1 MQKIESS
8 EQKMETNGV
17 IKVKLTNRYQK
28 MMTKRLNNP
37 NHYTICDYPVTKI
50 ELCAQLKNKN
60 KANTSVDIIRLLESH
75 IRRKG
80 NRFSTCWVVCFRFAF
95 SLEFLTKVDESMHLN
110 TYSRFR
116 FNVLLITW
124 QHSEVEHNFK
134 STVVITLHLNNK
146 NTLFDVY
153 S

>member
-60 KANTSVDIIRLLESH
+60 
-75 IRRKG
+75 
-80 NRFSTCWVVCFRFAF
+80 
-95 SLEFLTKVDESMHLN
+95 
-110 TYSRFR
+110 
-116 FNVLLITW
+116 
-124 QHSEVEHNFK
+124 
-134 STVVITLHLNNK
+134 
-146 NTLFDVY
+146 
-153 S
+153 